1 MSDRKPIILIDNKLD
16 IVIRKLELIT
26 TNLNKLKDEVY
37 SMKEHLETTDIKLQ
51 EVINKQ
57 NESWFWSGK

>member
-1 MSDRKPIILIDNKLD
+1 MSDRKPIMLIDNKID
-16 IVIRKLELIT
+16 IVLRRLDAIT
-26 TNLNKLKDEVY
+26 LTLNILKDEVA

>member
-16 IVIRKLELIT
+16 IVIRKLEHIT
-26 TNLNKLKDEVY
+26 TNLNKLKDEVS
-37 SMKEHLETTDIKLQ
+37 SMKEQIETTDIKLQ

>member
-1 MSDRKPIILIDNKLD
+1 MSDRKPIMLIDNKLD
-16 IVIRKLELIT
+16 IVLRRLDAIT
-26 TNLNKLKDEVY
+26 LTLNTLKDEVA
-37 SMKEHLETTDIKLQ
+37 SMKEHLEITDIKLQ